1 MQFKDE
7 IQCLSF
13 QGVAAGLIHGTTIHT
28 FLGLNMEGNI
38 SPERQSNLNKKMNTL
53 KVILEDEK
61 SFKGKRFAVKESNSL
76 KKAVNSNIGYAG
88 KC

>member
-1 MQFKDE
+1 
-7 IQCLSF
+7 
-13 QGVAAGLIHGTTIHT
+13 
-28 FLGLNMEGNI
+28 
-38 SPERQSNLNKKMNTL
+38 MNTL

-76 KKAVNSNIGYAG
+76 KKAVYSNIGYAG